1 MEGTEQISDLRLT
14 VCFESTP
21 KTPFL
26 ACHGAVDDIDGTHKP
41 PAEYVIPEDSLIYTH
56 PVAPDTWVFT
66 DGLGRVSLT
75 NDQVGDVR
83 EDKILAMFYWP
94 WHISYDDGTEAFNL
108 QEFIEKYPE
117 AQNDVSYSGWNDEAI
132 YYWNEPIYGY
142 YATTDEWVLRRQAE
156 LIANAGVDVVFSDN
170 SNGVYCHRN
179 GYTPVLKAWS
189 KALESGVKAPKLS
202 FCLPFW
208 EDRSDGT
215 GMAMRTVDQL
225 EFLYL
230 DIFREGKYQD
240 MWFYYEGKPMMMG
253 DGNFL
258 NAKIPLQA
266 EIINFFT
273 FRKSYNMYVD
283 NRSDD
288 VKYSTWAWSAVS
300 PQPYYYK
307 DSLEKRKGN
316 VEQIS
321 VSVAVNYDYL
331 KDDLAPMNGQSI
343 VGRSYTTDYESRYL
357 DSVSGKNTTL
367 SDTSLYGYHFAEQFE
382 YALEIDPKVVFVTG
396 WNEWTVSR
404 HTEIWKDVENSFADQ
419 FNDEFSRDIEPSKGA
434 LKDHYYYQLVNFAR
448 RFKGAAPI
456 PAPSEE
462 KSIDMSQGQ
471 EQWKTVQ
478 PYFAAYI
485 GNTED
490 RDSVGRADV
499 NRYVDRSG
507 RNDIIGAQ
515 VARDGEYLYF
525 NVECAEDITPY
536 TDNLWMNLYI
546 DVDAESAGWE
556 SFDFVLNKTKPTADV
571 AVLERFTGEGYA
583 SEKVADVEYKLDGRY
598 LTVKIA
604 KANLGL
610 SGEEYTV
617 NFLWTDNVHDE
628 NDTGAEADGEL
639 IYSAFSGDILDFY
652 TSGDVAPGARFK
664 YSYVVKETVA
674 PPTVED
680 TTAPESDTTA
690 AEQEST
696 EASTTVAE
704 VTEATAEESVADGTT
719 AIVAQS
725 EGCKSMLGTAT
736 AVSALAIICAAGV
749 MIKKRR
755 LT

>member
-1 MEGTEQISDLRLT
+1 M
-14 VCFESTP
+14 
-21 KTPFL
+21 
-26 ACHGAVDDIDGTHKP
+26 
-41 PAEYVIPEDSLIYTH
+41 
-56 PVAPDTWVFT
+56 
-66 DGLGRVSLT
+66 
-75 NDQVGDVR
+75 
-83 EDKILAMFYWP
+83 
-94 WHISYDDGTEAFNL
+94 
-108 QEFIEKYPE
+108 
-117 AQNDVSYSGWNDEAI
+117 
-132 YYWNEPIYGY
+132 
-142 YATTDEWVLRRQAE
+142 
-156 LIANAGVDVVFSDN
+156 
-170 SNGVYCHRN
+170 
-179 GYTPVLKAWS
+179 
-189 KALESGVKAPKLS
+189 
-202 FCLPFW
+202 
-208 EDRSDGT
+208 
-215 GMAMRTVDQL
+215 
-225 EFLYL
+225 
-230 DIFREGKYQD
+230 
-240 MWFYYEGKPMMMG
+240 
-253 DGNFL
+253 
-258 NAKIPLQA
+258 
-266 EIINFFT
+266 
-273 FRKSYNMYVD
+273 
-283 NRSDD
+283 
-288 VKYSTWAWSAVS
+288 
-300 PQPYYYK
+300 
-307 DSLEKRKGN
+307 
-316 VEQIS
+316 
-321 VSVAVNYDYL
+321 
-331 KDDLAPMNGQSI
+331 
-343 VGRSYTTDYESRYL
+343 
-357 DSVSGKNTTL
+357 
-367 SDTSLYGYHFAEQFE
+367 
-382 YALEIDPKVVFVTG
+382 
-396 WNEWTVSR
+396 
-404 HTEIWKDVENSFADQ
+404 
-419 FNDEFSRDIEPSKGA
+419 
-434 LKDHYYYQLVNFAR
+434 
-448 RFKGAAPI
+448 
-456 PAPSEE
+456 
-462 KSIDMSQGQ
+462 
-471 EQWKTVQ
+471 
-478 PYFAAYI
+478 
-485 GNTED
+485 
-490 RDSVGRADV
+490 
-499 NRYVDRSG
+499 DRSG